1 MMNRPTG
8 YVMGLKGVI
17 LLAAN
22 QATGIASMRAKNVP
36 SKAIKNVSKV
46 AFPSSSTYGKFGGKN
61 RVTAR
66 HTCFRVPTFSQSV
79 PATKIP

>member
-1 MMNRPTG
+1 
-8 YVMGLKGVI
+8 MGLQGVI

-22 QATGIASMRAKNVP
+22 QATGIESTRARNVP
-36 SKAIKNVSKV
+36 SKEIKKVSKV
-46 AFPSSSTYGKFGGKN
+46 AFPSSSVYGKFGGKN

-66 HTCFRVPTFSQSV
+66 HTCWKVPTFSQFV